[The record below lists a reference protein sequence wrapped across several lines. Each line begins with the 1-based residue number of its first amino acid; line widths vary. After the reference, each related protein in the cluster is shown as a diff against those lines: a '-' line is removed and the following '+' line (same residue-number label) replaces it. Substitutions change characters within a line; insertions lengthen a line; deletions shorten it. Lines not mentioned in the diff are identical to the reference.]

1 MGFDANVEILRMAF
15 WQIILAAWPAL
26 ALALAVGLVIGI
38 IQAATSINEMTL
50 SFVPKL
56 IIVIVSFAL
65 LANFMLIRLSDYF
78 AFIFD
83 RISTLG

>member
-15 WQIILAAWPAL
+15 WQIIMAAGPVLAI
-26 ALALAVGLVIGI
+26 ALAVGLTIGI

-56 IIVIVSFAL
+56 IIVLVSFAL
-65 LANFMLIRLSDYF
+65 LANFMLIRLTDYF

>member
-15 WQIILAAWPAL
+15 WQIILAAGPDL
-26 ALALAVGLVIGI
+26 AIALAVGLVIGI
-38 IQAATSINEMTL
+38 IQAATSLNDMTL